1 MVLKNTNLY
10 CTLEEL
16 YKRVDSKLLYSSTNS
31 NIISSREKLSQA
43 YQLGP
48 LQYCYYKH
56 LLQNCCIQ
64 QLVYYHYIINT
75 AVYSDSQAFWGTP
88 FYSLSNLYILGV
100 HFHFFFLV
108 ERQSIMCVHAWQEG
122 RQAQI
127 VPSSNKQPARTST
140 NTNQVILCIL

>member
-31 NIISSREKLSQA
+31 NIISSREKLSWA

-88 FYSLSNLYILGV
+88 FYSLSNLYILRVGS
-100 HFHFFFLV
+100 HFFCWLSATV
-108 ERQSIMCVHAWQEG
+108 LCACMHG
-122 RQAQI
+122 RKVGRHRLCLHPINSQRAQAQI
-127 VPSSNKQPARTST
+127 QAK
-140 NTNQVILCIL
+140 